1 MSDHTGAA
9 QTPFFPDRFAAE
21 RPDRAAVI
29 MAASGEILTYRE
41 LDEISNRIAN
51 LFRMRSIMRG
61 DHVALLMP
69 NSALFFGVAWACQR
83 SGLYFTPINTRFT
96 AKESAYIIRDCGA
109 KALIVS
115 ADFRQKGEELAR
127 ETFPALILRLS
138 VHGEIR
144 NFEPLESMIEE
155 LPEVPVDD
163 QSEGSAMIYSSGTT
177 GRPKGIKRPL
187 PESGSGRSDLF
198 LQKLSQLYDWGEETV
213 YLCPAPTYHGAGLWY
228 TMAMHRIGAM
238 AVVME
243 KFTPEGFLGA
253 VEKYAVTDTQVV
265 PTMFVRLLKLP
276 KGQRAAYDLSS
287 LKTVIHAAAPCP
299 VDVKE
304 RMIEW
309 LGPIIYE
316 YYAATEANGYT
327 FITPGEWLAH
337 KGSVGRPM
345 IGDVHIVG
353 PDGDECAPGRTGM
366 IYFGG
371 HTPFSYHNDRDKT
384 EEARHPK
391 GWTTVGDIGYVDED
405 GYLYLTDR
413 KAFTIISGGV
423 NIYPQE
429 IEDLLI
435 AHPDVLDAA
444 VFGVPDAEYGEQVKA
459 VVQLVDGTR
468 AGGEMEAGLIA
479 YCRESLATHK
489 CPRSVDFLDE
499 LPRDENGKLY
509 KLELRR
515 RYWSDNGELPR

>member
-1 MSDHTGAA
+1 MSDSTGAA
-9 QTPFFPDRFAAE
+9 QMRLFPDRFAAE
-21 RPDRAAVI
+21 CPDRAAVI

-41 LDEISNRIAN
+41 LDEISNRVAN
-51 LFRMRSIMRG
+51 LFRMRAMERG

-69 NSALFFGVAWACQR
+69 NSALFFCVTWACQR

-127 ETFPALILRLS
+127 ETFPELILLLS
-138 VHGEIR
+138 VHGDIP
-144 NFEPLESMIEE
+144 NFDPLESMIEK
-155 LPEVPVDD
+155 LPAVPADD

-177 GRPKGIKRPL
+177 GRPKGVKRPL
-187 PESGSGRSDLF
+187 PDRSPGQPDLF
-198 LQKLSQLYDWGEETV
+198 LQKLSQLYGWSEETV

-228 TMAMHRIGAM
+228 TMAMHRIGAT

-253 VEKYAVTDTQVV
+253 VENYEVTDTQVV

-276 KGQRAAYDLSS
+276 EWQRRAYDLSS

-327 FITPGEWLAH
+327 FITSREWLEH
-337 KGSVGRPM
+337 KGSVGRPI

-353 PDGDECAPGRTGM
+353 PDGEEYGPRRTGM

-371 HTPFSYHNDRDKT
+371 LAPFSYHNDRDKT

-391 GWTTVGDIGYVDED
+391 GWTMVGDIGFVDED

-444 VFGVPDAEYGEQVKA
+444 VFGIPDPEYGEQVKA
-459 VVQLVDGTR
+459 VVQLVDRTR
-468 AGGEMEAGLIA
+468 AGSEMEAGLIA
-479 YCRESLATHK
+479 CCRESLAGHK
-489 CPRSVDFLDE
+489 CPRSVDFVDE

-509 KLELRR
+509 KLELRN
-515 RYWSDNGELPR
+515 RYWSDNGVSRR